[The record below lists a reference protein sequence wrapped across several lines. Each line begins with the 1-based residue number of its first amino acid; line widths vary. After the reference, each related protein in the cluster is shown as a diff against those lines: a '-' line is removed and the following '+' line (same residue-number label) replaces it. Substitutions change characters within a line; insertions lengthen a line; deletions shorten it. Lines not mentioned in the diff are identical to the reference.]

1 MDYPNAYR
9 YTRTHE
15 WVRVE
20 GDEVVVGIT
29 DHAQDQLG
37 DVVYVELPA
46 EGARFQKGEPFGVIE
61 SVKAVSDL
69 YAPVGGEVTARNEA
83 VVEAPE
89 QVNES
94 PHDAG
99 WLVRLRLSAP
109 RELDDLLDAEQYRS
123 EIADGEP

>member
-61 SVKAVSDL
+61 SVK
-69 YAPVGGEVTARNEA
+69 GGLR
-83 VVEAPE
+83 
-89 QVNES
+89 S
-94 PHDAG
+94 LRAG
-99 WLVRLRLSAP
+99 GRRG
-109 RELDDLLDAEQYRS
+109 
-123 EIADGEP
+123 DGPQRGGGGGAGAGE